1 MTEAEIKRLLL
12 SYDGVEM
19 DERSTDELTIYS
31 LGGQIV
37 AVLKNDANPVCLS
50 LRCDPNLAQLLRDKY
65 ESVLEGQNLNKRR
78 FITILLT
85 GQLTD
90 DEVTDSAIRR
100 LLFDAGDDIDDLMK
114 LCEADITSK
123 NPEKV
128 RRFLLSRGAHL
139 ETDVMFAEDGKFYD
153 LLVGTAEGGDCYSE
167 FEYRYGR
174 DNLKSPGRPFSEKIR
189 KDIDVLREA
198 MRGVKAGPQRD
209 ELLARLAELEGI
221 SDAIEECL

>member
-12 SYDGVEM
+12 SYDGVEI

-90 DEVTDSAIRR
+90 DEVIDQIRHAYEETRKLVASDDGANSQGNNLPVR
-100 LLFDAGDDIDDLMK
+100 L
-114 LCEADITSK
+114 
-123 NPEKV
+123 
-128 RRFLLSRGAHL
+128 
-139 ETDVMFAEDGKFYD
+139 
-153 LLVGTAEGGDCYSE
+153 
-167 FEYRYGR
+167 
-174 DNLKSPGRPFSEKIR
+174 
-189 KDIDVLREA
+189 
-198 MRGVKAGPQRD
+198 
-209 ELLARLAELEGI
+209 
-221 SDAIEECL
+221 

>member
-12 SYDGVEM
+12 SYDGIGV

-37 AVLKNDANPVCLS
+37 AVLKNGANPVYLS

-90 DEVTDSAIRR
+90 GEVIDQIRHAYEETR
-100 LLFDAGDDIDDLMK
+100 KLVASDNDAN
-114 LCEADITSK
+114 S
-123 NPEKV
+123 
-128 RRFLLSRGAHL
+128 
-139 ETDVMFAEDGKFYD
+139 
-153 LLVGTAEGGDCYSE
+153 
-167 FEYRYGR
+167 
-174 DNLKSPGRPFSEKIR
+174 
-189 KDIDVLREA
+189 
-198 MRGVKAGPQRD
+198 
-209 ELLARLAELEGI
+209 
-221 SDAIEECL
+221 

>member
-31 LGGQIV
+31 LDGQIV
-37 AVLKNDANPVCLS
+37 AVLKNDANPVRLS

-90 DEVTDSAIRR
+90 DEVIDQIRHAYEETRKLVASDDGANSQGNNLSVR
-100 LLFDAGDDIDDLMK
+100 LWF
-114 LCEADITSK
+114 
-123 NPEKV
+123 
-128 RRFLLSRGAHL
+128 
-139 ETDVMFAEDGKFYD
+139 
-153 LLVGTAEGGDCYSE
+153 LVGRFTAASS
-167 FEYRYGR
+167 
-174 DNLKSPGRPFSEKIR
+174 NSVI
-189 KDIDVLREA
+189 
-198 MRGVKAGPQRD
+198 
-209 ELLARLAELEGI
+209 
-221 SDAIEECL
+221 DAI

>member
-31 LGGQIV
+31 LDGQIV
-37 AVLKNDANPVCLS
+37 AVLKNDANPVRLS

-90 DEVTDSAIRR
+90 DEVIDQIRHAYEETRKLVASDDGANSQGNNLSVR
-100 LLFDAGDDIDDLMK
+100 L
-114 LCEADITSK
+114 
-123 NPEKV
+123 
-128 RRFLLSRGAHL
+128 
-139 ETDVMFAEDGKFYD
+139 
-153 LLVGTAEGGDCYSE
+153 
-167 FEYRYGR
+167 
-174 DNLKSPGRPFSEKIR
+174 
-189 KDIDVLREA
+189 
-198 MRGVKAGPQRD
+198 
-209 ELLARLAELEGI
+209 
-221 SDAIEECL
+221 